1 MKIFKNLINYIYF
14 LMLLF
19 AIIFSKFYYILIN
32 KENKDD
38 DLDGVASHNIALKN
52 LANEDKKEKKEQIP
66 EEDFDYYTPEEIEL
80 LDKYHLFSGNK
91 FVDEEIY
98 DIIMKCNKDEKMI
111 KEELK
116 QRLKEFERG
125 DEYNWTE
132 IGESEYIFL

>member
-1 MKIFKNLINYIYF
+1 MKKSQS
-14 LMLLF
+14 
-19 AIIFSKFYYILIN
+19 SKIQSEK
-32 KENKDD
+32 KENTKVK
-38 DLDGVASHNIALKN
+38 GKENPKKEQKGNKI
-52 LANEDKKEKKEQIP
+52 DKKEKKEQIP
-66 EEDFDYYTPEEIEL
+66 EEDFDYYTPEEIKL

>member
-1 MKIFKNLINYIYF
+1 MKKSQS
-14 LMLLF
+14 
-19 AIIFSKFYYILIN
+19 SKIQSEK
-32 KENKDD
+32 KENTKVK
-38 DLDGVASHNIALKN
+38 GKENPKKEQKGNKI
-52 LANEDKKEKKEQIP
+52 DKKEKKEQI
-66 EEDFDYYTPEEIEL
+66 PEEIEL

>member
-1 MKIFKNLINYIYF
+1 MKK
-14 LMLLF
+14 
-19 AIIFSKFYYILIN
+19 SQTN
-32 KENKDD
+32 KVQEQKKETNKDKD
-38 DLDGVASHNIALKN
+38 KEKTKKGQKQNPK
-52 LANEDKKEKKEQIP
+52 DKKVQKE
-66 EEDFDYYTPEEIEL
+66 EEEYDYYTPEEIEL